1 MTDTA
6 TSTLLGGKPPI
17 DGATYHPTAGE
28 NFPPGTPVCQSG
40 DDDGTVLSA
49 QGDSEDTAAVTGI
62 AIAVGVENSSVLVKY
77 AGPIRLTA
85 AQWDV
90 ITGETGGLTRQARYF
105 LSSAT
110 AGKLTQTAPVTSGE
124 FVTQVGIAL
133 SATDLMIQIGSTV
146 ENPSD

>member
-40 DDDGTVLSA
+40 GDDGTVLSA

-77 AGPIRLTA
+77 AGPIRLTV

-90 ITGETGGLTRQARYF
+90 IT
-105 LSSAT
+105 AT